1 MSKMRRGLNSI
12 VFIVALITA
21 IGCAGYD
28 PARGE
33 VARQEID
40 ATIARFKANDPGI
53 DRFFKNAYGY
63 AVFPTIGRGGAAVGG
78 AYGTGYVYVQGRAVG
93 SAQLF
98 QGSFGLQ
105 LGAQSYSQI
114 LFFEDKESVDRFKSG
129 KLEFSARA
137 SAVAATTGAAAEA
150 AYENGVA
157 VFVLVQ
163 GGLMGEAAIGGQSF
177 QYTPF

>member
-1 MSKMRRGLNSI
+1 MSKTKLGLNSV
-12 VFIVALITA
+12 VFAVALVAA
-21 IGCAGYD
+21 IGCASYD
-28 PARGE
+28 PGRGE

-40 ATIARFKANDPGI
+40 ATIGRFKANDPGI
-53 DRFFKNAYGY
+53 DRFFRNAYG
-63 AVFPTIGRGGAAVGG
+63 RGGVAVGG
-78 AYGTGYVYVQGRAVG
+78 AYGSGYVYEQGRAVG
-93 SAQLF
+93 SAQLY

-114 LFFEDKESVDRFKSG
+114 IFFENKGALERFKSG

-137 SAVAATTGAAAEA
+137 SAVVATTGAAAEA

-177 QYTPF
+177 KYSPY

>member
-1 MSKMRRGLNSI
+1 MSKTKLGLNSV
-12 VFIVALITA
+12 VFAVALVAA
-21 IGCAGYD
+21 IGCSSYD
-28 PARGE
+28 PGRAD

-40 ATIARFKANDPGI
+40 ATIGRFKANDPGI
-53 DRFFKNAYGY
+53 DRFFRNAYGY
-63 AVFPTIGRGGAAVGG
+63 AVFPTIGRGGVAVGG
-78 AYGTGYVYVQGRAVG
+78 AYGSGYVYEQGRAVG
-93 SAQLF
+93 SAQLI
-98 QGSFGLQ
+98 QGSFGFQ

-114 LFFEDKESVDRFKSG
+114 IFFENKAALDRFKSG

-137 SAVAATTGAAAEA
+137 SAVIATTGAAAEA

-177 QYTPF
+177 QYSPY